1 MASPAV
7 PSNGIFVPSPTFYKP
22 LDKSSGSPHPA
33 VDVETQVKHSVHLAK
48 SGITGLVL
56 MGSTGEAIHL
66 TRQERFD
73 IISGVRKGLD
83 EAGFKDYPIMAGV
96 LVNGTEEVLEWIQD
110 AQKAGAQWGLV
121 LAPGYFGA
129 GSKQTGLAEWFN
141 YVADKSPLPILIY
154 NYPGVTNNVVISPD
168 TYAALAAHPNIVG
181 CKMSHGNVSHHLQV
195 SCHPKIDGSK
205 FKVYSGFGQQLGP
218 IVLFNAAG
226 AIDGLGAIFPSVVT
240 RLYSLVSER
249 PAKEE
254 TLEEARK
261 LQWLVSSA
269 EEFIVKNGVV
279 GICEAIFRVLELGQP
294 ESGRVPIRGKM
305 ADGEWESWSEI
316 MDQMISLEKSL

>member
-1 MASPAV
+1 MAAARV
-7 PSNGIFVPSPTFYKP
+7 PQDGIFVPSPTFFKP
-22 LDKSSGSPHPA
+22 FNKSSGSPHPA
-33 VDVETQVKHSVHLAK
+33 IDVETQTKHSVHLAK

-73 IISGVRKGLD
+73 MISGVRKGLE

-96 LVNGTEEVLEWIQD
+96 LVNGIEETLEWIQD

-129 GSKQTGLAEWFN
+129 ASKQAGLIEWYT
-141 YVADKSPLPILIY
+141 YVADNSPLPILIY
-154 NYPGVTNNVVISPD
+154 NYPGVTNNVVVAPE
-168 TYAALAAHPNIVG
+168 TYATLAAHPNIVG

-195 SCHPKIDGSK
+195 SLHPDIDSSK
-205 FKVYSGFGQQLGP
+205 FRVYSGFGQQLGP

-226 AIDGLGAIFPSVVT
+226 AIDGLGAIFPKTVT
-240 RLYSLVSER
+240 RLFGLVSER

-254 TLEEARK
+254 TLQEARK

-269 EEFIVKNGVV
+269 EEFIVKNGVI
-279 GICEAIFRVLELGQP
+279 GISEAIYRVLGFGGLEG
-294 ESGRVPIRGKM
+294 GRLPIRGKM
-305 ADGEWESWSEI
+305 ADGEWENWSNIIGKITEVEN
-316 MDQMISLEKSL
+316 SL